1 MHQWNGLYLILTNP
15 IAGYEAAARAAVDCH
30 VSVLQL
36 RMKDEPND
44 QQLEIAQTLR
54 TITHGTQTQFI
65 INDNL
70 PLAQQVEADGLHLG
84 QDDLTLE
91 DARQQYR
98 GIIGISTHNLEQ
110 ALQANQAGADY
121 IGIGPL
127 FPTQSKINPAPRIG
141 ITQAAHIAQHVTCP
155 TVVIGGIQPK
165 HFPEM
170 RRQQLPA
177 YALISAVHHA
187 TEPQQAITQ
196 LQRAWQEAQI

>member
-1 MHQWNGLYLILTNP
+1 MHQLNGLYLILTKP
-15 IAGYEAAARAAVDCH
+15 VVGYEAAAHAAVDCH
-30 VSVLQL
+30 VSMLQL

-54 TITHGTQTQFI
+54 AITLGTQTQLI

-70 PLAQQVEADGLHLG
+70 SLAQQVEADGLHLG
-84 QDDLTLE
+84 QDDLTLQ

-98 GIIGISTHNLEQ
+98 GIIGISTHNLDQ

-127 FPTQSKINPAPRIG
+127 FPTQSKINPDPTIG
-141 ITQAAHIAQHVTCP
+141 IPHAAHIAQQVTCP

-165 HFPEM
+165 HFPEI
-170 RRQQLPA
+170 RQHQLPA
-177 YALISAVHHA
+177 YALISAVNHA
-187 TEPQQAITQ
+187 IDPRQAINA
-196 LQRAWQEAQI
+196 LQHAWQEAQI